1 MVGYTP
7 AFYCAFNTQYHIVVV
22 QPRWFCRSHQPHW
35 PYSSS
40 IQSDCLRSHSTV
52 NTVDRTF
59 ISSSNQNRRFGIS
72 SLRMTIRRCT
82 GLSGVDGG
90 TLRSLVVM
98 DDDSGSLLV
107 SSSPPP
113 RNSGPVNSVR
123 LCSPSTF
130 VFVEQRLRLL
140 LFVIFSLLPSLAIL
154 VAISTWTYTSAK
166 VEHEVMKNAEIV

>member
-7 AFYCAFNTQYHIVVV
+7 AFYCAFNTQY
-22 QPRWFCRSHQPHW
+22 RCRTTALVLSFASATLTVAAA
-35 PYSSS
+35 SSPTV
-40 IQSDCLRSHSTV
+40 CAVTV

-166 VEHEVMKNAEIV
+166 VEHEVMKNAEIA